1 VEYIGKKR
9 GQPVPLRDEAKREC
23 RDDYEC
29 PVCRVRRRE
38 KAGDTPPKCHQCGA
52 VMVPM
57 VGVEGGRE

>member
-1 VEYIGKKR
+1 MEYIGKKR
-9 GQPVPLRDEAKREC
+9 GQPVPLRDEDKHEY

-38 KAGDTPPKCHQCGA
+38 KAGNAPKCHQCGA
-52 VMVPM
+52 AMVPM